1 MVILHFLLLLV
12 SCFLAQ
18 SPHEVAVSGNI
29 DKVVQILAK
38 LRKCEKTDVL
48 DEAEKI
54 MKAEQD
60 KEPNLFKFQALFKV
74 SFKKL
79 SIILMVFSFTHLSG
93 ITVITTFLVDIFSSF
108 GIAEIVL
115 VTVSS
120 VSEIVFSF
128 LQILVANRI
137 GR

>member
-1 MVILHFLLLLV
+1 MRN
-12 SCFLAQ
+12 C
-18 SPHEVAVSGNI
+18 G
-29 DKVVQILAK
+29 K
-38 LRKCEKTDVL
+38 LDVL

-60 KEPNLFKFQALFKV
+60 RETNIFNLQALFRV
-74 SFKKL
+74 GLKKL
-79 SIILMVFSFTHLSG
+79 SIILVVFSFTHLSG

-115 VTVSS
+115 VMVSS
-120 VSEIVFSF
+120 VSEMLFSF
-128 LQILVANRI
+128 LQIMVANRI

>member
-18 SPHEVAVSGNI
+18 SPREVAVPGN
-29 DKVVQILAK
+29 
-38 LRKCEKTDVL
+38 T
-48 DEAEKI
+48 
-54 MKAEQD
+54 D
-60 KEPNLFKFQALFKV
+60 KETNLFKFHAIFKL

-79 SIILMVFSFTHLSG
+79 SIILVIFSFTHLSG

-115 VTVSS
+115 VMVSS
-120 VSEIVFSF
+120 VSEMVSSF
-128 LQILVANRI
+128 LQIMVANRI

>member
-1 MVILHFLLLLV
+1 M
-12 SCFLAQ
+12 
-18 SPHEVAVSGNI
+18 PGNI
-29 DKVVQILAK
+29 DKVVQILTT
-38 LRKCEKTDVL
+38 LRKCEKLDVL
-48 DEAEKI
+48 DEAEVI
-54 MKAEQD
+54 MKEEQD
-60 KEPNLFKFQALFKV
+60 RETSLFKFQALYKV

-79 SIILMVFSFTHLSG
+79 SIILVVFGFTHLSG
-93 ITVITTFLVDIFSSF
+93 VTVITTFLVDIFSSF

>member
-1 MVILHFLLLLV
+1 M
-12 SCFLAQ
+12 
-18 SPHEVAVSGNI
+18 
-29 DKVVQILAK
+29 
-38 LRKCEKTDVL
+38 DVL

-60 KEPNLFKFQALFKV
+60 RETNLFKFQAIFKV
-74 SFKKL
+74 SFKKW
-79 SIILMVFSFTHLSG
+79 SIILVIFSFTHLSG

-115 VTVSS
+115 VMVSS
-120 VSEIVFSF
+120 ASEMVFSF
-128 LQILVANRI
+128 LQIMVANKI